1 MPSLVKHFRIIIF
14 KVGPMDGGTDNGFT
28 FTSPNW
34 PSDPTE
40 KIFRITSN
48 MPNHPANSFY
58 YPDLNDLPPIATF
71 FFVKVIKTFIF
82 IFILKKR

>member
-1 MPSLVKHFRIIIF
+1 
-14 KVGPMDGGTDNGFT
+14 MDGGTDNGFT

-71 FFVKVIKTFIF
+71 FFVKVMLEASQKATHLVDY
-82 IFILKKR
+82 LKLFT

>member
-1 MPSLVKHFRIIIF
+1 
-14 KVGPMDGGTDNGFT
+14 
-28 FTSPNW
+28 
-34 PSDPTE
+34 
-40 KIFRITSN
+40 

-82 IFILKKR
+82 IFKLKRKR